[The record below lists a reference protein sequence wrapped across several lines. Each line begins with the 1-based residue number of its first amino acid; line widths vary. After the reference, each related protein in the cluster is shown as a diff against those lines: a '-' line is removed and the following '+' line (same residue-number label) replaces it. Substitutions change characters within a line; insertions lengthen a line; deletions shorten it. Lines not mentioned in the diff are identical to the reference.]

1 MHLHADYIRGSWVH
15 LKAPDEDLRLVCSGT
30 HQELAVFASFVSYNH
45 WRGILK
51 TDDLADALLA
61 AGMSIKHLLD
71 DRLGLIWIDVP
82 DLELA
87 SKRANQKVILV
98 DLVKASWF
106 LLVVNLRLDA
116 FATSLDVDIADKYL
130 RVLETRNRQN
140 CCRSLKESLGMKLN
154 HSITDAWHR
163 SSNEYGC
170 HWRLSFLSLIILN
183 FFLMNAWFGSWCLRA

>member
-1 MHLHADYIRGSWVH
+1 MDLHADYIRGSWVH

-30 HQELAVFASFVSYNH
+30 HQELAVFASFVSNNH

-61 AGMSIKHLLD
+61 AGMSIKHLLY

-116 FATSLDVDIADKYL
+116 FATSLDIDIADKYL
-130 RVLETRNRQN
+130 
-140 CCRSLKESLGMKLN
+140 
-154 HSITDAWHR
+154 
-163 SSNEYGC
+163 
-170 HWRLSFLSLIILN
+170 
-183 FFLMNAWFGSWCLRA
+183 